1 MPKVS
6 RLDVITTG
14 SRRRWSAEEKQRI
27 VAESFEGSRRVSA
40 TARRYGLSTSQLFT
54 WRRQAGSWAST
65 RTATTFTPAFIASEA
80 HEIACTPASVST
92 AGAMGRMEIVL
103 ASGRKVVVGP
113 DFDAAALARILDVL
127 DRRA

>member
-1 MPKVS
+1 MPKIS
-6 RLDVITTG
+6 RIDVITTG

-40 TARRYGLSTSQLFT
+40 TARRHGLSTSRLFA
-54 WRRQAGSWAST
+54 WRRQASAAPSE

-80 HEIACTPASVST
+80 HEVACAPPSDSTP
-92 AGAMGRMEIVL
+92 GAMGRVEIVL

-113 DFDAAALARILDVL
+113 DFDAAALARITDVL

>member
-54 WRRQAGSWAST
+54 WRRQAGPSAST
-65 RTATTFTPAFIASEA
+65 RTATTFTPAFIASET

-92 AGAMGRMEIVL
+92 ADAMGRMEIVL